1 MSQPALRLAWPLPL
15 EALVLGAAARV
26 GLGRHDLTPLAP
38 WIARA
43 ASAGSTP
50 ARGPFA
56 HELRLPNR
64 ERPQTL
70 SLGVFADVN
79 RSGRAL
85 TPLLAFAERWATHML
100 GASAAAVVASLP
112 ARARG
117 VGWHGG
123 VRFAG
128 ASWSLELSGTGSAPD
143 LAAAARSLGADLAH
157 LELEAGLVALGLEVG
172 GGGIERVRTFER
184 VELAADTPP
193 SASHRL
199 LGRLGGGRGTRTLV
213 TRFKPGVTASALGA
227 HEVDA
232 DWLRAMI
239 TSIGEA
245 GFALHAA
252 SHEIHLHDDGTR
264 VTHVAVA
271 VGEGG

>member
-1 MSQPALRLAWPLPL
+1 VSQPALRLAWPLPF

-26 GLGRHDLTPLAP
+26 GLGRHDLRPLAP

-43 ASAGSTP
+43 AAAGATP

-64 ERPQTL
+64 ERPHTL
-70 SLGVFADVN
+70 GLGVFAEVN

-85 TPLLAFAERWATHML
+85 APMLVDAERWATHIL
-100 GASAAAVVASLP
+100 GASAQAVVASLP
-112 ARARG
+112 ALARG

-123 VRFAG
+123 VRWNGVA
-128 ASWSLELSGTGSAPD
+128 WSLELSGTGSAPD

-157 LELEAGLVALGLEVG
+157 LELEAGLVAIGVDVG
-172 GGGIERVRTFER
+172 AGGTEGVRTFER

-227 HEVDA
+227 HEVDP

-239 TSIGEA
+239 ASIGEA
-245 GFALHAA
+245 GFALHAV

-271 VGEGG
+271 LGEGG